1 MHFDTAIWQRKRG
14 IFLEKLWK
22 KLKQD
27 PVLLIAAALA
37 VLSCFVVHPDRKYLE
52 YFNTD
57 TLMMLFCLML
67 IVAGLKQLHF
77 FSWLGQAVLRRIHG
91 QRGIL
96 LTLVF
101 LCFFSSM
108 FITNDVALITFVP
121 FGISLLEMVGMTQAM
136 CFTVVMMTI
145 SANLG
150 SMFTPIGNPQ
160 NLYLYAVSGMNLGGF
175 LLLMLPLTLLS
186 AVCLF
191 FAVSVFGVKKT
202 SRDKRGEAS
211 AFRQKK
217 ESPILEENLGCS
229 RKAGFWLIL
238 FFCSLLSVAGVIS
251 KWMLLI
257 VVVIGVMFL
266 DRSVFRR
273 IDYGL
278 LGTFCCFF
286 IFIGNMNRMEA
297 LREILVQVLAGREC
311 VVAVALSQIISNV
324 PAAILLSG
332 YTSDIRGLIVGTNLG
347 GLGTLIASMAS
358 LISYKQIAVWNPQV
372 RKTYLAVFT
381 GWNVVMLAVLLAGA
395 GVMGLLF

>member
-1 MHFDTAIWQRKRG
+1 M
-14 IFLEKLWK
+14 EKLLK

-27 PVLLIAAALA
+27 PVLLISAILA
-37 VLSCFVVHPDRKYLE
+37 VVSCFVVHPDREYLG

-57 TLMMLFCLML
+57 TLIMLFCLML

-77 FSWLGQAVLRRIHG
+77 FSWLGQAALRRIHG

-121 FGISLLEMVGMTQAM
+121 FGISLLEMVGMTQTM
-136 CFTVVMMTI
+136 CFAVTMMTI

-150 SMFTPIGNPQ
+150 SMFTPVGNPQ
-160 NLYLYAVSGMNLGGF
+160 NLYLYAVSGMNLREF
-175 LLLMLPLTLLS
+175 LLLMFPLTVLS
-186 AVCLF
+186 ALCLF
-191 FAVSVFGVKKT
+191 LAVSVFGAKKT
-202 SRDKRGEAS
+202 GQNKNGEDFACS
-211 AFRQKK
+211 QVGESQILK
-217 ESPILEENLGCS
+217 EKLDCS

-238 FFCSLLSVAGVIS
+238 FSCALLSVAGVIS
-251 KWMLLI
+251 KFTLF
-257 VVVIGVMFL
+257 VVVVLGAMLL

-273 IDYGL
+273 VDYAL

-286 IFIGNMNRMEA
+286 VFIGNMNRMEA
-297 LREILVQVLAGREC
+297 LREILMQVLAGREC
-311 VVAVALSQIISNV
+311 AVAVALSQIISNV

-358 LISYKQIAVWNPQV
+358 LISYKQIAVWNPKV
-372 RKTYLAVFT
+372 KKTYLAVFT
-381 GWNVVMLAVLLAGA
+381 GWNVIMLAILLAGTR
-395 GVMGLLF
+395 VIQMLF